1 MFGRLRLHHRI
12 VIPFAVI
19 AVVATLASA
28 SIVLTV
34 VSREYEGRI
43 ESQILNTSEV
53 ISRGGFAFNPAIIR
67 SVKAITG
74 AEIITFDGGSILST
88 TVDPSR
94 AGLIRA
100 VLESP
105 LAAEARA
112 NPGRGFVRAMQCD
125 SPCYASYRAVPERP
139 GAIVA
144 VVVESAETMAAVRA
158 VSRNIL
164 VAAIASMLV
173 LLLVSQLV
181 ARRVTRPI
189 EDLVRFTHHVGDG
202 ARGRAHEGTDEIGRL
217 GRSFNQMLDRLDESK
232 AALVRS
238 EKLGLAGLFAARV
251 AHDIRNPL
259 ASMKINMQL
268 LEKTIGS
275 REPGTGNREQGTG
288 SRTNQA
294 DLTHAVLHDINQV
307 ELVIRDLIELARPS
321 ELRRV
326 PVDLNAVIR
335 TTIRQLEP
343 RLTHRKVKPELQL
356 PERLPLVM
364 IDTERFSQA
373 LTNVIVNAADAMAT
387 GGALTITARAEDGTV
402 IVDVDDEGTGID
414 PALAERVFDPFVS
427 SKPEGVGL
435 GLVNARA
442 VVEGHGGRITL
453 TPRQPRGAR
462 ARIVLPTS

>member
-1 MFGRLRLHHRI
+1 MRLHHRI

-19 AVVATLASA
+19 AIVATLASA
-28 SIVLTV
+28 FLALAV
-34 VSREYEGRI
+34 VSREFEARI
-43 ESQILNTSEV
+43 QSQILNTSEV
-53 ISRGGFAFNPAIIR
+53 ISRGGFAFTPAIIR

-74 AEIITFDGGSILST
+74 ADIIAFDTGSILST

-94 AGLIRA
+94 GDLIRSIT
-100 VLESP
+100 ESP
-105 LAAEARA
+105 LVIEARS
-112 NPGRGFVRAMQCD
+112 NPGRGFVAEMQCD
-125 SPCYASYRAVPERP
+125 SPCYTSYRAIADRP
-139 GAIVA
+139 GAVVA
-144 VVVESAETMAAVRA
+144 VVLESAETVAALRA
-158 VSRNIL
+158 VSRTIL
-164 VAAIASMLV
+164 VAAVASMLV
-173 LLLVSQLV
+173 LLIISELV

-189 EDLVRFTHHVGDG
+189 EDLVQFAQDVAAG
-202 ARGRAHEGTDEIGRL
+202 ARGRAQEGSDEVGRL

-232 AALVRS
+232 QALVRS

-259 ASMKINMQL
+259 AGMKINLQL
-268 LEKTIGS
+268 LEPALKHD
-275 REPGTGNREQGTG
+275 EQKANIV
-288 SRTNQA
+288 R
-294 DLTHAVLHDINQV
+294 AVLHDVGQV
-307 ELVIRDLIELARPS
+307 EAVIRDLIELARPS

-343 RLTHRKVKPELQL
+343 QLSHRKVRPALHL
-356 PERLPLVM
+356 PDRLPLVL

-373 LTNVIVNAADAMAT
+373 LTNVLINASDAMTT
-387 GGALTITARAEDGTV
+387 GGALDVTARAEQGSV

-414 PALAERVFDPFVS
+414 PALADRVFDPFVS

-435 GLVNARA
+435 GLVNAKA

-453 TPRQPRGAR
+453 TPRQPRGTR